1 MEAGTLT
8 MKIDETAEDYLG
20 WIPMWTRKKN
30 SLEDIRKFLCEMGEP
45 DEEMKIIHVAG
56 TNGKGSVCAFLQS
69 VLRKAGCRVGTFT
82 SPHLIETRERFCING
97 EMVRSKVFEESYQTI
112 RMLSE
117 NMMEKGYCHPSYF
130 EFLFYMAMDMFH
142 KTEVDI
148 VILET
153 GLGGR
158 LDTTNVIKSPLISV
172 ITSISLDHTE
182 YLGDTIEKIAWE
194 KAGII
199 KKGVTVVFDGNNGQ
213 ASQVIRSRAK
223 ELGSPF
229 CEVDRLGYE
238 ITGYEDKGCKA
249 RFFKAEGDFI
259 EVTVPSVA
267 EYQVMNAF
275 LSFKALEALGL
286 KEVMGLEI
294 SKEQVKEGIAGM
306 YWPGRMEE
314 VLPGVYLDGAHNPG
328 GIKAFTKA
336 AAGLCETRK
345 KRADLLFS
353 SVSDKDHD
361 KMIKEIA
368 GELPLDHVAV
378 AHIHSERGLET
389 DVLLKE
395 FQNACGCGVEG
406 FQTVEE
412 AVLYMLHKRDE
423 GHLLFCVGSLYLM
436 GEIKAVLRRNSIP
449 WIPGCPEKM
458 GGKEESI

>member
-8 MKIDETAEDYLG
+8 MKIDETAEEYLG
-20 WIPMWTRKKN
+20 RIPMWTRKKN

-158 LDTTNVIKSPLISV
+158 LDTTNVIKSPLVSV

-275 LSFKALEALGL
+275 LSFKALEALRL

-389 DVLLKE
+389 DVLLRE
-395 FQNACGCGVEG
+395 FQNACGCDVEG

-449 WIPGCPEKM
+449 CIPGCPEKM
-458 GGKEESI
+458 GRKEESI

>member
-1 MEAGTLT
+1 M
-8 MKIDETAEDYLG
+8 
-20 WIPMWTRKKN
+20 
-30 SLEDIRKFLCEMGEP
+30 
-45 DEEMKIIHVAG
+45 
-56 TNGKGSVCAFLQS
+56 
-69 VLRKAGCRVGTFT
+69 
-82 SPHLIETRERFCING
+82 
-97 EMVRSKVFEESYQTI
+97 
-112 RMLSE
+112 
-117 NMMEKGYCHPSYF
+117 
-130 EFLFYMAMDMFH
+130 
-142 KTEVDI
+142 
-148 VILET
+148 
-153 GLGGR
+153 
-158 LDTTNVIKSPLISV
+158 
-172 ITSISLDHTE
+172 
-182 YLGDTIEKIAWE
+182 
-194 KAGII
+194 
-199 KKGVTVVFDGNNGQ
+199 
-213 ASQVIRSRAK
+213 
-223 ELGSPF
+223 
-229 CEVDRLGYE
+229 DRLGYE

-275 LSFKALEALGL
+275 LSFKALEALRL

-294 SKEQVKEGIAGM
+294 SKEQMKEGIAGM

-423 GHLLFCVGSLYLM
+423 EHLLFCVGSLYLM